1 MKNTISQSN
10 SFRNITYSKTPTMKK
25 MLHLSSFVAVFLPI
39 AVTAQIPFSNQ
50 TTLLPTTT
58 FHSGNAIGV
67 CDMNGDGK
75 DDIIRASQNTTMYI
89 EYQGTSNGTF
99 TESSFTNTF
108 GSPWGMCIGD
118 VDNNGK
124 NDVLWGNNGSTR
136 ILVADNMATS
146 YTGTNVTTATGAGSI
161 FVQGANFAPVTPDH
175 FIDAFVC
182 NDVAMS
188 HIYVNNNGTGWT
200 FDQSLMPLATFPTS
214 DNSGNY
220 ASIWTDINN
229 DGLIDLYITHCRQ
242 NVSNSSDARRINQVF
257 LNNGNG
263 TFTQDVTNTSNL
275 RLGAQ
280 SWSTAWGDVDN
291 DGDMDAFVLNYDVN
305 SNMMLNDGSG
315 VFTDVTST
323 CGIAPTDTYF
333 GMNATFHDFD
343 NDGNL
348 DLLISGTEHYLYTGN
363 GDGTFNLQANPF
375 VYNTNKITSHA
386 VGDLND
392 DGFLD
397 VYASYC
403 NIYNSP
409 SSRND
414 RLWMNGSIAAGNTN
428 HWIKFDLVGGAA
440 NGFSSLNGIG
450 AIVKI
455 YGAFGIQVRE
465 VRSGE
470 AYGTQNSFE
479 MHFGLGQNTGID
491 SVTIQWPS
499 GIVDKMLALPA
510 DQNITVNE
518 GAFPLSTNGI
528 ASATLNAQVYPNPMN
543 DVGAIRIDNFAAFGL
558 NTLALRIYDMQG
570 RVVYTEENLTR
581 SIIPLD
587 AANYPAGLY
596 FYEIVQDEKRL
607 VTGKFISE

>member
-1 MKNTISQSN
+1 
-10 SFRNITYSKTPTMKK
+10 MKK
-25 MLHLSSFVAVFLPI
+25 MLHLSSFVAAFLPL

-50 TTLLPTTT
+50 TPLLPTTT

-75 DDIIRASQNTTMYI
+75 DDIVRASQNTTMYI
-89 EYQGTSNGTF
+89 EYQGTSNGNF
-99 TESSFTNTF
+99 TESSFNNTF

-124 NDVLWGNNGSTR
+124 NDVLWGNGSSTY
-136 ILVADNMATS
+136 ILVADNMATA
-146 YTGTNVTTATGAGSI
+146 YTGTNVSSATGAGNI
-161 FVQGANFAPVTPDH
+161 FVQGANFAPVTQDH

-182 NDVAMS
+182 DDVDMS
-188 HIYVNNNGTGWT
+188 HIYVNNNGSGWT
-200 FDQSLMPLATFPTS
+200 FNQSLMPLATVPSS

-220 ASIWTDINN
+220 ASLWTDINN

-242 NVSNSSDARRINQVF
+242 NVSNSSDPRRINQIF

-305 SNMMLNDGSG
+305 SNMMLNDGAG

-323 CGIAPTDTYF
+323 CGVAPTDTYF

-363 GDGTFNLQANPF
+363 GDGTFNAQTNPF

-414 RLWMNGSIAAGNTN
+414 RLWMNASIDSGNTN

-440 NGFSSLNGIG
+440 TGFSSLNGIG

-455 YGAFGIQVRE
+455 YGAFGVQARE

-479 MHFGLGQNTGID
+479 MHFGLGQNMGID
-491 SVTIQWPS
+491 SVIIQWPS
-499 GIVDKMLALPA
+499 GIVDKMLSLPA
-510 DQNITVNE
+510 DQNVTVNE
-518 GAFPLSTNGI
+518 GAFPLHTNGI
-528 ASATLNAQVYPNPMN
+528 ANATLNANVYPNPIN
-543 DVGAIRIDNFAAFGL
+543 NAGAIRIDNFASFGL
-558 NTLALRIYDMQG
+558 NTLALRIYDVNG
-570 RVVYTEENLTR
+570 RVVYTEEKLTR

-587 AANYPAGLY
+587 TENYPAGLY
-596 FYEIVQDEKRL
+596 FYEIVQGEKRL
-607 VTGKFISE
+607 TTGKFISE